1 MPNIFERLGL
11 AEAATVEDVLSAY
24 YQHNNCILDAT
35 KAGERAELIPI
46 TEPIYALCVRE
57 REDVW
62 GKMRKECPH
71 KVHQN
76 CYKHNAEMRGVEPL
90 WPGTVCD
97 FATCPL
103 LRDEGGK

>member
-11 AEAATVEDVLSAY
+11 AEDATVEDVLSAY

-46 TEPIYALCVRE
+46 TEPIYALCARE
-57 REDVW
+57 REAGARDVW
-62 GKMRKECPH
+62 EKMCKHCPQSYCQNRKCKALDWDKP
-71 KVHQN
+71 
-76 CYKHNAEMRGVEPL
+76 
-90 WPGTVCD
+90 D